1 MNKEQ
6 GSMTAKIIDGKQI
19 AAQMR
24 EELKQ
29 KVAQLK
35 TKGVI
40 PGLAVVLVGEDPAS
54 KSYVTAKEKAC
65 EEIGMYSSDNRLPAS
80 TSQADLLALID
91 KFNRD
96 PKIHGILVQL
106 PLPKQ
111 INEDTVLLAI
121 DPKKDVDGFH
131 PVNVGRMVVG
141 QKAYMPCTPH
151 GVIQLLM
158 RSGVKLDGAEVVVV
172 GRSNIVG
179 KPVAN
184 MLIQKSPT
192 GNATVTVCH
201 TRTKNLAEHVRRAD
215 IIIAA
220 AGRPNTIT
228 ADMVKP
234 GAAVIDVGVNRI
246 EDATKKNGFRL
257 VGDVDFE
264 AVKEKASLITPVPG
278 GVGPMTIT
286 MLLYN
291 TVESA
296 EHTIQ
301 NT

>member
-1 MNKEQ
+1 MA
-6 GSMTAKIIDGKQI
+6 AKIIDGKQI

-29 KVAQLK
+29 KVLTLK
-35 TKGVI
+35 AKGI
-40 PGLAVVLVGEDPAS
+40 TPGLAVILVGDDPAS
-54 KSYVTAKEKAC
+54 KSYVAAKEKAC
-65 EEIGMYSSDNRLPAS
+65 TEIGIYSRDNRLPAS
-80 TSQADLLALID
+80 TSQAELLALIEKLNKD
-91 KFNRD
+91 T
-96 PKIHGILVQL
+96 KIHGILVQL

-141 QKAYMPCTPH
+141 HEAYLSCTPH
-151 GVIQLLM
+151 GVIQLLL

-201 TRTKNLAEHVRRAD
+201 THTKNLAEHTRRAD

-220 AGRPNTIT
+220 IGRPNTIT

-234 GAAVIDVGVNRI
+234 GAVVIDVGVNRVD
-246 EDATKKNGFRL
+246 DATKKNGFRL

-264 AVKEKASLITPVPG
+264 AVKEKTSLITPVPG

-291 TVESA
+291 TVQSA
-296 EHTIQ
+296 QKTLSP
-301 NT
+301 